1 MSGFRLPYSALLD
14 TLSKHWYVEA
24 CRHAFAIRM
33 SLSDPKFDHGVSSDA
48 IKDLIEGDYME
59 MLRQKTLD
67 DGVLKLSEYGGH
79 RWAQLNDTDDKGA
92 LIDAKEGDRRRR
104 RTAERQLRLFNYLE
118 DHGTTSLSV
127 VDKDRNTVSITSS
140 INLEVR
146 SVFSLYK
153 IAFTDEHYLLTSCLT
168 SLRSLVLRLYH
179 LPLALYSTIKW

>member
-1 MSGFRLPYSALLD
+1 
-14 TLSKHWYVEA
+14 
-24 CRHAFAIRM
+24 M
-33 SLSDPKFDHGVSSDA
+33 SLSDPKFDHGVSLDA

-79 RWAQLNDTDDKGA
+79 RWSQLNDTDGKGA
-92 LIDAKEGDRRRR
+92 FIDAQEGDRRRR
-104 RTAERQLRLFNYLE
+104 GTAERRMRLFNYLE

-146 SVFSLYK
+146 SVFSLY
-153 IAFTDEHYLLTSCLT
+153 
-168 SLRSLVLRLYH
+168 
-179 LPLALYSTIKW
+179 